1 MELHKNPE
9 DASSSP
15 VYIAACSMW
24 SILSCS
30 LNNFQVKDIHM
41 MKDHCVRWVVVN
53 MKFTSRAEYQL
64 QGVCHIHS
72 FFQDAADWKHE
83 MVLEQE
89 SSSESASVSGFSKHG
104 ILCLTRPVAMVNILV
119 ILSTYKLDLM
129 DWPWSV
135 IALQPV
141 EMDNIATRLVLNT
154 VFNWLW
160 YW

>member
-1 MELHKNPE
+1 
-9 DASSSP
+9 
-15 VYIAACSMW
+15 
-24 SILSCS
+24 
-30 LNNFQVKDIHM
+30 
-41 MKDHCVRWVVVN
+41 
-53 MKFTSRAEYQL
+53 
-64 QGVCHIHS
+64 
-72 FFQDAADWKHE
+72 

-154 VFNWLW
+154 VFN
-160 YW
+160 